1 MSERVVIT
9 GAGVICSI
17 GAGLE
22 EFERALYSGAS
33 GVKTS
38 ELFGES
44 VITAEIHD
52 FKPQPWLGVKGIRQL
67 DRAARLLCVAAQ
79 MALSGSGLL
88 QGETDIGDPELGLI
102 CGTMFG
108 GLHSISSFDWSG
120 LEDGPNYV
128 NPMEFPNTVIN
139 SPAGQ
144 AAIKFKL
151 RGINSTVCAGLA
163 SGLYALRCGA
173 DFLKFGRARVLL
185 TGGLE
190 ELCEESVLG
199 FRKAGVI
206 SPRSCPRPFAKD
218 RDGTVLGEGSALMV
232 LERAET
238 AAERGAKPWAELCGF
253 GNAHDARS
261 ITAFRVEAEGATAAI
276 EQALESAEIAP
287 EQVGCIVSGA
297 SGSRP
302 GDEMEARALHNV
314 FGSRLEQIPVCA
326 PKAAVGEAMG
336 ASGAFSALV
345 GAIALRKQLLPPT
358 AGFTGSEAKLRV
370 SSSEQPIEGEY
381 ALVNAFGCDGNNA
394 SVVLRRW
401 TE

>member
-1 MSERVVIT
+1 MSERIVIT

-17 GAGLE
+17 GSGLE
-22 EFERALYSGAS
+22 EFERALYSGAT
-33 GVKTS
+33 GVGPS
-38 ELFGES
+38 DLFGES
-44 VITAEIHD
+44 VTTAEIHD
-52 FKPQPWLGVKGIRQL
+52 FKPQPWLGSKGIRQL

-88 QGETDIGDPELGLI
+88 QNETDPGDPELGLI

-108 GLHSISSFDWSG
+108 GLHSITSFDWSG

-139 SPAGQ
+139 SPSGQ
-144 AAIKFKL
+144 AAIKYKL

-173 DFLKFGRARVLL
+173 DFLKFGRARILL
-185 TGGLE
+185 TGGLD
-190 ELCEESVLG
+190 ELCEESVIG

-206 SPRSCPRPFAKD
+206 SAHGCPRPFGKD

-238 AAERGAKPWAELCGF
+238 AAERGAKPWVEVCGF
-253 GNAHDARS
+253 GNAHDALS
-261 ITAFRVEAEGATAAI
+261 ITAFRVEGEGATAAI
-276 EQALESAEIAP
+276 EQALASAGISP
-287 EQVGCIVSGA
+287 EQIGCIVSGA

-302 GDEMEARALHNV
+302 GDEMEERALNNV
-314 FGSRLEQIPVCA
+314 FGRRLEQIPICA

-336 ASGAFSALV
+336 ASGAFNALV

-358 AGFTGSEAKLRV
+358 AGYAASEATLKL
-370 SSSEQPIEGEY
+370 SAGEQPIENDY

-394 SVVLRRW
+394 AVVLRRW
-401 TE
+401 AE